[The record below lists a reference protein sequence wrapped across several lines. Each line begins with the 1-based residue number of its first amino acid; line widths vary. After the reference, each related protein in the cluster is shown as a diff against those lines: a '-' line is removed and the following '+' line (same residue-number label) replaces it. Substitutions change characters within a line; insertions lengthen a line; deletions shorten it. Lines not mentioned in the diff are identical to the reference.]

1 MVDRNAFNHR
11 VRTGKIDIF
20 KDAEGTRLSAEP
32 AVRNHTVLSENDDLP
47 GINIPDQFG
56 TDGIQGTGLG
66 RNHPGT
72 VCGPAAAER
81 PETVGIPEGN
91 ELGGSHERTG
101 ISAQELLHGPENRF
115 FRGGYLQALGND
127 GIDDGFGIGG
137 AMEDAAVQL
146 MLCTQ
151 GTGVDQVAVVAQ
163 GQVSLH
169 MADDDGLDVVVV
181 FSAGGGVADVA
192 DGDISLAETVKAL
205 PVKHFADQAVP
216 FVMAEYAVAGN
227 RDAAAFLP
235 PVLQGIQA
243 KVDFPGY
250 RPFFR
255 GPDTENAAFL
265 MHTRL
270 PPKKEKRPPA
280 RAEGRLCPLI
290 CELYRRP
297 AGLSID
303 PIVLLR
309 HRIVNG
315 NAPAGSR
322 PGHEERA

>member
-32 AVRNHTVLSENDDLP
+32 AVRNHTVLSENGDLP
-47 GINIPDQFG
+47 GINIPDKFG

-115 FRGGYLQALGND
+115 FRGGHLQTLGND

-169 MADDDGLDVVVV
+169 MADDDGLDVVVI
-181 FSAGGGVADVA
+181 FSAGGGITDMADR
-192 DGDISLAETVKAL
+192 DI
-205 PVKHFADQAVP
+205 P
-216 FVMAEYAVAGN
+216 FSQTI
-227 RDAAAFLP
+227 
-235 PVLQGIQA
+235 QG
-243 KVDFPGY
+243 
-250 RPFFR
+250 
-255 GPDTENAAFL
+255 
-265 MHTRL
+265 
-270 PPKKEKRPPA
+270 
-280 RAEGRLCPLI
+280 
-290 CELYRRP
+290 
-297 AGLSID
+297 
-303 PIVLLR
+303 
-309 HRIVNG
+309 
-315 NAPAGSR
+315 
-322 PGHEERA
+322 